1 VFVTRES
8 YERRYAEQYEL
19 LVLGWIVWEEKI
31 NLVYTD
37 FTGSVPSVHEE
48 L

>member
-1 VFVTRES
+1 MFRTRES

-19 LVLGWIVWEEKI
+19 LVLEWIVWEEKI
-31 NLVYTD
+31 LLVYTD
-37 FTGSVPSVHEE
+37 FTGSVPSVQEE